1 MKKVL
6 IGFGVGFTLLLAA
19 VLLAPSFIDW
29 SGYRAEIASKIK
41 EATGRELIIG
51 GDVAFSLLPS
61 PVLKVADL
69 RLANAPGASN
79 QDMVSVEQLDVRIAF
94 LPLLGGNLHINS
106 IRLIRPVIQL
116 EVLENGRGNWLMGQ
130 SANEDSPQTS
140 QPSDDPAFVDSDSA
154 TAAPLPLQIDDFIIE
169 QGQLTFWD
177 KSKDIHETIEE
188 INSRFAIAGLN
199 GPFEAAGTLRLRGI
213 PVGFEGSVGQI
224 VHGRTASFASQ
235 IRFAH
240 GNTQSRITGTLVNL
254 PQGPKVSTKIDF
266 KGDSLAGFLSAF
278 QPGQKTLPG
287 ALDRTFSA
295 RGEMTYD
302 TNGLTLGTDGMVL
315 TMGEDRGKLHVDFHE
330 TSDKQNLKVR
340 ADFSKI
346 NGDIWQT
353 TDPYNVVA
361 PDPLPPVIKL
371 SDQTGK
377 QGSRVSAALDN
388 VARNANDNDNPNNTN
403 TDKKPASPLPEDLE
417 ASLAINIDALL
428 FKGEAIR
435 QAQTLVS
442 LTQGEIALERLSA
455 ILPGAGEL
463 TMIGIAGQR
472 GGSYQFDGTAE
483 VEFSHVRGALKWLG
497 LPMPNVPLDRL
508 QQLSLSTDLVLNEDQ
523 LQLTNFN
530 TRVDGSHLNGGITL
544 ALQKRP
550 SFGASL
556 VLDQLNLDAYLASKS
571 AAPTTEQKTQQSTTP
586 DSQTAANK
594 TKTAS
599 PSPLEALKLLDSFDA
614 NVDMRLK
621 QLTYRDQTIKDIH
634 LDATIFDGGIN
645 IRQADIASLAGLH
658 FEAKGSVTPKDS
670 SYHADNLFVSL
681 SGKNYQPAARLG
693 GLDSLLDWKK
703 VGAATANATL
713 NGDLLAPGLDVN
725 LDVLG
730 SSLSATGQA
739 DLFPLPKGD
748 AHITVSVGDLARLS
762 NGLSLGYRPT
772 GNPGKILI
780 NTDAVFN
787 LQNITLKDIRAK
799 AGEDRLSGQ
808 VDYTQAGGT
817 RPVLK
822 VALQAERLNLT
833 PFLPAKAQAVSTP
846 PKQSGSSQNN
856 ATGQAKTAKAQ
867 RWSRAPVDLSA
878 LNSMDGIFQLSAQHV
893 QHKQTVLSD
902 VKLRANLKNGILD
915 VNDASAKLFGGQAQL
930 TSKLMAQT
938 QPATLNAVLKADG
951 LRVSQ
956 ALQQTGNNSEMDG
969 RLSLNTNLSTRGQS
983 EYDFINNLNGQGSLQ
998 LNNASVKGKGKQAS
1012 PLALLNLLAVLS
1024 GSNPDK
1030 GLADVHVSS
1039 NIENGVAQ
1047 LTQAALTSSIANG
1060 TAQGQIDLPDWTMD
1074 ISGALNVKQNAL
1086 TGLLAKKAKMKQSY
1100 PFSLKGPLDKPNVK
1114 LDTGGLSSGGG
1125 LIIPLPDKLEKKGVG
1140 NVIRGLLGGTSPST
1154 PQDSTSNNQPV
1165 EQKDGTLAPPPPA
1178 NTTPVKRP
1186 SVEEQLIKGLGDLL
1200 NR

>member
-1 MKKVL
+1 VKKVL
-6 IGFGVGFTLLLAA
+6 IGLGVGFALLLAA

-29 SGYRAEIASKIK
+29 SGYRAEIAARIK

-94 LPLLGGNLHINS
+94 LPLLGGNLHVNS

-130 SANEDSPQTS
+130 AAHEDTPQAS
-140 QPSDDPAFVDSDSA
+140 KPSDDPAFVDSDLPE
-154 TAAPLPLQIDDFIIE
+154 AAPLPIQIDDFIIE

-177 KSKDIHETIEE
+177 KGNDIHEKIEE

-213 PVGFEGSVGQI
+213 PIGFEGSVGQI

-240 GNTQSRITGTLVNL
+240 GKTQSRITGTLVNL
-254 PQGPKVSTKIDF
+254 PQGPKISTKVEF
-266 KGDSLAGFLSAF
+266 EGDSLAGFISAF
-278 QPGQKTLPG
+278 QPGQTTLPG

-295 RGEMTYD
+295 SGEMIYD

-315 TMGEDRGKLHVDFHE
+315 TMGDDRGKLHVDFHE
-330 TSDKQNLKVR
+330 TAGKQNLNVR

-353 TDPYNVVA
+353 ADPYRVVA
-361 PDPLPPVIKL
+361 PDPLAPVIKL

-388 VARNANDNDNPNNTN
+388 VARNANDNPNDGNTAE
-403 TDKKPASPLPEDLE
+403 KPAPSLPENLE
-417 ASLAINIDALL
+417 ARLAINIDALL

-463 TMIGIAGQR
+463 TMIGVAGLR
-472 GGSYQFDGTAE
+472 DNGYQFDGTAE
-483 VEFSHVRGALKWLG
+483 LEFSHVRGALKWLG

-508 QQLSLSTDLVLNEDQ
+508 QQLSLSTDLALSEDQ
-523 LQLTNFN
+523 LQLTNVN
-530 TRVDGSHLNGGITL
+530 TRVDGSQLNGGITL

-556 VLDQLNLDAYLASKS
+556 VLDQLNLDAYLASKTARPT
-571 AAPTTEQKTQQSTTP
+571 AAPKPEQTTSP
-586 DSQTAANK
+586 APQTAQTN
-594 TKTAS
+594 TAS
-599 PSPLEALKLLDSFDA
+599 PSPLAALKLLDSFDA
-614 NVDMRLK
+614 NVDMRLR

-634 LDATIFDGGIN
+634 LDATIFDGGIK
-645 IRQADIASLAGLH
+645 IRQADIASLAGLR
-658 FEAKGSVTPKDS
+658 FEAKGSVTPKDA
-670 SYHADNLFVSL
+670 SYYADNLFLSL
-681 SGKNYQPAARLG
+681 SGKNYQPAAKLA
-693 GLDSLLDWKK
+693 GLSSLLDWKK
-703 VGAATANATL
+703 VGAATANTTL
-713 NGDLLAPGLDVN
+713 NGDLLAPDLDVN

-730 SSLSATGQA
+730 SSLSVTGQA

-748 AHITVSVGDLARLS
+748 AHVTVSIGDLARLS
-762 NGLSLGYRPT
+762 NGLSLGYQPA
-772 GNPGKILI
+772 GDPGKILV
-780 NTDAVFN
+780 NTDAAFD
-787 LQNITLKDIRAK
+787 LQNIKLNNIRAK

-808 VDYTQAGGT
+808 AEYAQAGA
-817 RPVLK
+817 RP
-822 VALQAERLNLT
+822 ALNIAVQAERLNLT
-833 PFLPAKAQAVSTP
+833 PFLPADGQKATKTRTKSGTSQSTAG
-846 PKQSGSSQNN
+846 QTTT
-856 ATGQAKTAKAQ
+856 TGAQ
-867 RWSRAPVDLSA
+867 RWSRTPVDLSA
-878 LNSMDGIFQLSAQHV
+878 LNSMDGTFQLSAQRV

-902 VKLRANLKNGILD
+902 VKLRANLKNGTLD
-915 VNDASAKLFGGQAQL
+915 VNDASARLFGGQAQL
-930 TSKLMAQT
+930 TSKLTAHQ
-938 QPATLNAVLKADG
+938 QPATMSAVLKADG
-951 LRVSQ
+951 LRISQ
-956 ALQQTGNNSEMDG
+956 ALQQTGGNSDIDG
-969 RLSLNTNLSTRGQS
+969 RLSLTTNLSTRGQS
-983 EYDFINNLNGQGSLQ
+983 EHDFVNNLNGQGSLH
-998 LNNASVKGKGKQAS
+998 LNNASVAGKGKQAS
-1012 PLALLNLLAVLS
+1012 PLAILKLLAVLS

-1030 GLADVHVSS
+1030 GLADVTVSS
-1039 NIENGVAQ
+1039 NIENGVAR
-1047 LTQAALTSSIANG
+1047 LTRAALTSTIANG
-1060 TAQGQIDLPDWTMD
+1060 TAQGQIDLPRWAID

-1086 TGLLAKKAKMKQSY
+1086 AGVLAKKAKMKQSY

-1140 NVIRGLLGGTSPST
+1140 NVIRGLLGGASPST
-1154 PQDSTSNNQPV
+1154 TQDNTSNSPPV

-1178 NTTPVKRP
+1178 NTPPTKRP
-1186 SVEEQLIKGLGDLL
+1186 SAEEQLLKGLGDLL